1 MIVLLL
7 CYGTSY
13 SKANYS
19 SLYGGLGDSVLISY
33 DDLRIANAKM
43 IELNYEKEIHTKLR
57 EIIETDSIHIEKLN
71 FVIEDN
77 KRKIREAKTREY
89 IAEGVSVLSLIALII
104 ALCK

>member
-1 MIVLLL
+1 MIVVLLI
-7 CYGTSY
+7 CGTSY
-13 SKANYS
+13 SKANHTFF
-19 SLYGGLGDSVLISY
+19 YGGLGDSVLIAY

-43 IELNYEKEIHTKLR
+43 LELNYEKEINTKLR

-77 KRKIREAKTREY
+77 KRKIKESKRREY

-104 ALCK
+104 SLCK